1 MREVIE
7 RATRKEARKEEEG
20 DDWTPLEFSHPDF
33 REALLTV
40 AGDGGVINSL
50 RLGKWLGANCGRI
63 VAGCRF
69 LQDGLVAGT
78 MTWRLEVVP

>member
-1 MREVIE
+1 MV
-7 RATRKEARKEEEG
+7 TR
-20 DDWTPLEFSHPDF
+20 PEFSHPDF

-40 AGDGGVINSL
+40 AGDGGAINSR
-50 RLGKWLGANCGRI
+50 RLGKWLGANQGRI
-63 VAGCRF
+63 VAGCRI